1 MAHSVVVL
9 ANAVVDLCIRIGW
22 FPVLPAEHQM
32 TGKRLF
38 TPGGMANSL
47 ICGARLGMEMVSLGN
62 IGQDDLSDLW
72 YNLMRSEGVDVDLML
87 QHKAKATTYALVL
100 SVASG
105 EHVFIG
111 DRGDPDSGPEI
122 FPDSWQRVIAAA
134 DAILL
139 AGWNYLSLGAAPN
152 LIAAELAKAAG
163 VPIFFDPGPEI
174 PNVPPSWMR
183 QQVADSTVTL
193 LTYEEA
199 NLILGHD
206 AAPERLAAEILALG
220 PELVILKLGGAGMIA
235 RSATETMRQ
244 PGFQVQVEDMTA
256 AGDSVAA
263 SVIYSYLAGHPLE
276 RMVTLA
282 NATGAVA
289 VSKFGAG
296 IAVPYRHEVEALL
309 AANGLAEVT
318 Y

>member
-47 ICGARLGMEMVSLGN
+47 ICGARLGLEMVSLGN

-72 YNLMRSEGVDVDLML
+72 YSKMRAEGVNVELML
-87 QHKAKATTYALVL
+87 QHPDKATTYALVL
-100 SVASG
+100 SVANG

-111 DRGDPDSGPEI
+111 DRGDPASGPAV
-122 FPDSWQRVIAAA
+122 FPSSWQKVIAGA

-152 LIAAELAKAAG
+152 LVAAELAQAAG
-163 VPIFFDPGPEI
+163 VPIFFDPGPEVLDI
-174 PNVPPSWMR
+174 PPDWMHR
-183 QQVADSTVTL
+183 QLAASTVTL
-193 LTYEEA
+193 LTREEA
-199 NLILGHD
+199 HLILGHD
-206 AAPERLAAEILALG
+206 GEPEIMAAEILALG
-220 PELVILKLGGAGMIA
+220 PEIVILKLGGEGMIA
-235 RSATETMRQ
+235 RSAIETVQQ
-244 PGFQVQVEDMTA
+244 PGFEVQVEDMTA

-263 SVIYSYLAGHPLE
+263 SVIYSYLAGHSLA

-296 IAVPYRHEVEALL
+296 TSVPYPHEVIALL
-309 AANGLAEVT
+309 RANGIDDLSF
-318 Y
+318 

>member
-47 ICGARLGMEMVSLGN
+47 ICGARLGLETIALGN

-72 YNLMRSEGVDVDLML
+72 YGLMRAEGVNVDLVL
-87 QHKAKATTYALVL
+87 QHPEKATTYALVL
-100 SVASG
+100 SVANG

-111 DRGDPDSGPEI
+111 DRGDPNSGPAV
-122 FPDSWQRVIAAA
+122 FPASWQKVINEA

-152 LIAAELAKAAG
+152 LIAAELALAAG

-174 PNVPPSWMR
+174 PDIPSDWMH
-183 QQVADSTVTL
+183 QQLAASTVTL
-193 LTYEEA
+193 LTREEA
-199 NLILGHD
+199 ALILGHE
-206 AAPERLAAEILALG
+206 AAPEAMAAAILALG
-220 PELVILKLGGAGMIA
+220 PDLVILKLGGEGMIA
-235 RSATETMRQ
+235 HSATETVRQ
-244 PGFQVQVEDMTA
+244 PGFKVQVEDMTA

-263 SVIYSYLAGHPLE
+263 SVIYSYLAGHSLAQ
-276 RMVTLA
+276 MVTLA

-296 IAVPYRHEVEALL
+296 VAVPYRHEVEALL
-309 AANGLAEVT
+309 RANGLVDVG